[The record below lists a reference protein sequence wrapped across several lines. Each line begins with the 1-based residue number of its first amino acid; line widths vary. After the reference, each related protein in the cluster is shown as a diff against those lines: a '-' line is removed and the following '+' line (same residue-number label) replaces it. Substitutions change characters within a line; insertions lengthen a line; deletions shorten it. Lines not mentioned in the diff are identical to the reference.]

1 MPTTTEY
8 TEGHTVRAFDA
19 EMEGLRTL
27 LLETGGLVND
37 QITKAVISLVER
49 DVAMAE
55 FVKTREE
62 DVNARDLAG
71 DEMVFNLLAKRQ
83 PVGADLRAILAMSKA
98 MTDLERCGDEA
109 KKIARIGQRLSQNG
123 IPKDPEFTR
132 VILNMSRLATRL
144 MKRVLEALDDANPQ
158 DAVDVAQADARL
170 DAEYKVALRMVHEHL
185 VDEPNK
191 IDQAA
196 DLVIAIKALE
206 RIGDHA
212 KNIARY
218 VIFLVEGKDVR
229 HVKTKDLGGELT
241 SGPAGG

>member
-1 MPTTTEY
+1 MTTTSEY

-37 QITKAVISLVER
+37 QITKAVTSLIER
-49 DVAMAE
+49 DVEMAE
-55 FVKTREE
+55 LVKQREE
-62 DVNARDLAG
+62 DVNARDIAG
-71 DEMVFNLLAKRQ
+71 EEMVFSLLAKRQ
-83 PVGADLRAILAMSKA
+83 PVGADLRAILAMSKGL
-98 MTDLERCGDEA
+98 TDLERCGDEA
-109 KKIARIGQRLSQNG
+109 KKIAKIGQRLSRDG
-123 IPKDPEFTR
+123 IPGDRQFSE
-132 VILNMSRLATRL
+132 VIMNMSRLATRL
-144 MKRVLEALDDANPQ
+144 MKRVLEALDDANSR
-158 DAVDVAQADARL
+158 DAVDIAQADARL
-170 DAEYKVALRMVHEHL
+170 DAEYKFALRMIHEHL

-229 HVKTKDLGGELT
+229 HVKTKDLGGEL
-241 SGPAGG
+241 SPDVG

>member
-1 MPTTTEY
+1 MTTTSEY

-37 QITKAVISLVER
+37 QITKAVTSLIER
-49 DVAMAE
+49 DVEMAE
-55 FVKTREE
+55 LVKQREE
-62 DVNARDLAG
+62 DVNARDIAG
-71 DEMVFNLLAKRQ
+71 EEMVFSLLAKRQ
-83 PVGADLRAILAMSKA
+83 PVGADLRAILAMSKGL
-98 MTDLERCGDEA
+98 TDLERCGDEA
-109 KKIARIGQRLSQNG
+109 KKIAKIGQRLSQDG
-123 IPKDPEFTR
+123 IPGDRQFSE
-132 VILNMSRLATRL
+132 VIMNMSRLATRL
-144 MKRVLEALDDANPQ
+144 MKRVLEALDDANSR
-158 DAVDVAQADARL
+158 DAVDIAQADARL
-170 DAEYKVALRMVHEHL
+170 DAEYMVALRMIHEHL

-229 HVKTKDLGGELT
+229 HVKTKDLGGEL
-241 SGPAGG
+241 SPGVG

>member
-1 MPTTTEY
+1 MTTTSEY

-37 QITKAVISLVER
+37 QITKAVTSLIER
-49 DVAMAE
+49 DVEMAE
-55 FVKTREE
+55 LVKQREE
-62 DVNARDLAG
+62 DVNARDIAG
-71 DEMVFNLLAKRQ
+71 EEMVFSLLAKRQ
-83 PVGADLRAILAMSKA
+83 PVGADLRAILAMSKGL
-98 MTDLERCGDEA
+98 TDLERCGDEA
-109 KKIARIGQRLSQNG
+109 KKIAKIGQRLSRDG
-123 IPKDPEFTR
+123 IPGDRQFSE
-132 VILNMSRLATRL
+132 VIMNMSRLATRL
-144 MKRVLEALDDANPQ
+144 MKRVLEALDDANSR
-158 DAVDVAQADARL
+158 DAVDIAQADARL
-170 DAEYKVALRMVHEHL
+170 DAEYQFALRMIHEHL

-229 HVKTKDLGGELT
+229 HVKTKDLGGEL
-241 SGPAGG
+241 SPDVG

>member
-1 MPTTTEY
+1 MTTTSEY

-37 QITKAVISLVER
+37 QITKAVTSLIER
-49 DVAMAE
+49 DVEMAE
-55 FVKTREE
+55 LVKQREE
-62 DVNARDLAG
+62 DVNARDIAG
-71 DEMVFNLLAKRQ
+71 EEMVFSLLAKRQ
-83 PVGADLRAILAMSKA
+83 PVGADLRAILAMSKGL
-98 MTDLERCGDEA
+98 TDLERCGDEA
-109 KKIARIGQRLSQNG
+109 KKIAKIGQRLSRDG
-123 IPKDPEFTR
+123 IPGDRQFSE
-132 VILNMSRLATRL
+132 VIMNMSRLATRL
-144 MKRVLEALDDANPQ
+144 MKRVLEALDDANSR
-158 DAVDVAQADARL
+158 DAVDIAQADARL
-170 DAEYKVALRMVHEHL
+170 DAEYQFALRMIHEHL

-229 HVKTKDLGGELT
+229 HVKTKDLGGQL
-241 SGPAGG
+241 SPDVG

>member
-1 MPTTTEY
+1 MTTTSEY

-37 QITKAVISLVER
+37 QITKAVTSLIER
-49 DVAMAE
+49 DVEMAE
-55 FVKTREE
+55 LVKQREE
-62 DVNARDLAG
+62 DVNARDIAG
-71 DEMVFNLLAKRQ
+71 EEMVFSLLAKRQ
-83 PVGADLRAILAMSKA
+83 PVGADLRAILAMSKGL
-98 MTDLERCGDEA
+98 TDLERCGDEA
-109 KKIARIGQRLSQNG
+109 KKIAKIGQRLSRDG
-123 IPKDPEFTR
+123 IPGDRQFSE
-132 VILNMSRLATRL
+132 VIMNMSRLATRL
-144 MKRVLEALDDANPQ
+144 MKRVLEALDDANSR
-158 DAVDVAQADARL
+158 DAVDIAQADARL
-170 DAEYKVALRMVHEHL
+170 DAEYKFALRMIHEHL

-229 HVKTKDLGGELT
+229 HVKTKDLGGEL
-241 SGPAGG
+241 SPSAG

>member
-1 MPTTTEY
+1 MTTTSEY

-37 QITKAVISLVER
+37 QITKAVTSLIER
-49 DVAMAE
+49 DVEMAE
-55 FVKTREE
+55 LVKQREE
-62 DVNARDLAG
+62 DVNARDIAG
-71 DEMVFNLLAKRQ
+71 EEMVFSLLAKRQ
-83 PVGADLRAILAMSKA
+83 PVGADLRAILAMSKGL
-98 MTDLERCGDEA
+98 TDLERCGDEA
-109 KKIARIGQRLSQNG
+109 KKIAKIGQRLSRDG
-123 IPKDPEFTR
+123 IPGDRQFSE
-132 VILNMSRLATRL
+132 VIMNMSRLATRL
-144 MKRVLEALDDANPQ
+144 MKRVLEALDDANSR
-158 DAVDVAQADARL
+158 DAVDIAQADARL
-170 DAEYKVALRMVHEHL
+170 DAEYQFALRMIHEHL

-229 HVKTKDLGGELT
+229 HVKTKDLGGEL
-241 SGPAGG
+241 SPSAG

>member
-1 MPTTTEY
+1 MTTTSEY

-37 QITKAVISLVER
+37 QITKAVTSLIER
-49 DVAMAE
+49 DVEMAE
-55 FVKTREE
+55 LVKQREE
-62 DVNARDLAG
+62 DVNARDIAG
-71 DEMVFNLLAKRQ
+71 EEMVFSLLAKRQ
-83 PVGADLRAILAMSKA
+83 PVGADLRAILAMSKGL
-98 MTDLERCGDEA
+98 TDLERCGDEA
-109 KKIARIGQRLSQNG
+109 KKIAKIGQRLSQDG
-123 IPKDPEFTR
+123 IPGDRQFSE
-132 VILNMSRLATRL
+132 VIMNMSRLATRL
-144 MKRVLEALDDANPQ
+144 MKRVLEALDDANSR
-158 DAVDVAQADARL
+158 DAVDIAQADARL
-170 DAEYKVALRMVHEHL
+170 DAEYKVALRMIHEHL

-229 HVKTKDLGGELT
+229 HVRTKDLGGEL
-241 SGPAGG
+241 SPGVG